1 MAKIFIYIIKILSFI
16 ANLFGS
22 KKENDYF
29 EDTSEIASEDTTD
42 GNE

>member
-1 MAKIFIYIIKILSFI
+1 MSKIFTYIIKILSFI

-22 KKENDYF
+22 HKDNDYS